1 MTGKGKRILL
11 VEDDPDAV
19 ELTLIGFRESGIE
32 CDITVALDGPEAL
45 DYIFSS
51 GKCNGRRREMPALVL
66 LDLNLPKVSGHE
78 VLKRLKATSKN
89 CSFS

>member
-11 VEDDPDAV
+11 VEDDHDAV

-32 CDITVALDGPEAL
+32 CDIAVALDGPEAL

-51 GKCNGRRREMPALVL
+51 GKFKGRRRECLR
-66 LDLNLPKVSGHE
+66 SYCW
-78 VLKRLKATSKN
+78 T
-89 CSFS
+89 